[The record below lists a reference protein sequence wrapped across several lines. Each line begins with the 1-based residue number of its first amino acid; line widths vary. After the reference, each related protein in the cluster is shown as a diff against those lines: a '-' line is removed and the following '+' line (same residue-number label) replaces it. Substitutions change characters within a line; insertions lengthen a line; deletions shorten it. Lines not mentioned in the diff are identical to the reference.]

1 MIRTI
6 VLFAAVSSLINRG
19 YNRYNY
25 VYFFIDP
32 GEGYFLFANI
42 IIQTNKGH
50 ANRVSVKAT
59 SRKRDLF

>member
-19 YNRYNY
+19 YNY